1 MPCRT
6 GRGRAVLEP
15 FFQQTRTGL
24 PGGADTSARGLW
36 DPDRPWRALG
46 FARVCL
52 NSGRGGVGIWGTELG
67 SGDPASVRRPR
78 EGNREMGVRGSA
90 PGRPLWPPQCCEG
103 PRAGPAAQA
112 LGDRDSSTSLQEAK
126 AVRGPHLHARHPRRL
141 RWGPLS
147 PCGSRVLPRRGA
159 CLPGRAGGGSAAA
172 PAGGHGHH
180 PGLAQPTLAS
190 LPGRAA
196 ETSCCPT
203 GEWALLAVPW
213 ALAPRTSW
221 NRDSRGSLVVRGAPG
236 SPGVAPPPVS
246 LPDRRHR
253 RQTSMCVTLAHGVCL
268 VQQLPVLTNSG

>member
-24 PGGADTSARGLW
+24 PGGADTSVRGPW

-52 NSGRGGVGIWGTELG
+52 NSDRGGVGIWGTELG

-103 PRAGPAAQA
+103 PRAGPTAQA

-126 AVRGPHLHARHPRRL
+126 AVRGPHLHARHPRHL

-159 CLPGRAGGGSAAA
+159 CLPGRAGGGPLLLQPAGTATTRAWHSRPWPACQGGRPRPAAA
-172 PAGGHGHH
+172 RRASGPCSPSPGLLPLALAGTGTAMGVSWSGGHRG
-180 PGLAQPTLAS
+180 PQGW
-190 LPGRAA
+190 LPHLFLFPIGD
-196 ETSCCPT
+196 T
-203 GEWALLAVPW
+203 GDKQA
-213 ALAPRTSW
+213 
-221 NRDSRGSLVVRGAPG
+221 
-236 SPGVAPPPVS
+236 
-246 LPDRRHR
+246 
-253 RQTSMCVTLAHGVCL
+253 CV
-268 VQQLPVLTNSG
+268 